1 MRAHLTRQLEPVCA
15 DEPPVPQPAAQPE
28 KPGAAV
34 AEPPAKREVKPAP
47 PRVDELPK
55 FKVLLHNDD
64 VNSFEHVIE
73 TIVTLTPHPLNM
85 ARKLTLEAH
94 LRGLSLLL
102 VTHKERAELYRDQ
115 FHSRQLTVSIEPE

>member
-1 MRAHLTRQLEPVCA
+1 
-15 DEPPVPQPAAQPE
+15 
-28 KPGAAV
+28 V

-55 FKVLLHNDD
+55 YKVLLHNDD

-73 TIVTLTPHPLNM
+73 TIVTLTPHPIAM

-102 VTHKERAELYRDQ
+102 VTHKERAELYREQ
-115 FHSRQLTVSIEPE
+115 FHSRSLTVSIEPEYG